1 MLSWALGLTSM
12 DLNTYGLCLAAFQS
26 EGWADCRWIHTP
38 CPSHGFHVLTPQP
51 DIRTNERKTLPNLT
65 PIDMA
70 DAPPSTLGRRP
81 LEDALQ
87 SGPRKKA
94 SVVSSLHFSSLTRHH
109 RTVAD
114 PLVHHGRHF
123 GQVGYAFCSVKVLIT
138 NGLLRL
144 ADEDHAPL
152 ETVA

>member
-1 MLSWALGLTSM
+1 MSRRGGRMLSWALGLISM
-12 DLNTYGLCLAAFQS
+12 GLNTY
-26 EGWADCRWIHTP
+26 RRIHTP
-38 CPSHGFHVLTPQP
+38 CPSHGFHVRTPQP
-51 DIRTNERKTLPNLT
+51 DIRTHESDKALPTSLLT

-70 DAPPSTLGRRP
+70 DAPPSSLGRRP

-94 SVVSSLHFSSLTRHH
+94 SVATSLHFFSLTRHP
-109 RTVAD
+109 RTVTD

-123 GQVGYAFCSVKVLIT
+123 GRVGYAFCNVKVLIT

-144 ADEDHAPL
+144 ADEDRDPL